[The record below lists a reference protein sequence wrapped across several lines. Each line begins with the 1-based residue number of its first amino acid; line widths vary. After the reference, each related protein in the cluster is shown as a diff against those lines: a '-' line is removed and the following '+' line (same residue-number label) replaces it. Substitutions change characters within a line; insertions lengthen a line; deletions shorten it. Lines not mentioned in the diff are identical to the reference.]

1 MQDTP
6 LKRALTQGLI
16 AGLRIMAR
24 LPLRVARAA
33 GAGIGAMAWWLNTR
47 PARITMS
54 NIDACFS
61 QLPRRQR
68 RDLGRASLLETGRF
82 VGEMG
87 LAWYGK
93 ADALARYVHTVEG
106 AELIR
111 EPSAGGMLL
120 LMPHF
125 GNWEILSYA
134 FRRITVTCLY
144 APPRIPGL
152 EREMNRARE
161 RWGAIMVPAGLRGLR
176 TIRQTLADGRIVG
189 LLPDQTPSPAAGV
202 PAPFFGQEVLTMT
215 LVHRLMTEKTRV
227 VLSTAQRVPGGFE
240 VRHVRIDD
248 QIRDPDP
255 WASATALNAVIES
268 VVLRDPAQYQWE
280 YNRFRRALR

>member
-1 MQDTP
+1 
-6 LKRALTQGLI
+6 
-16 AGLRIMAR
+16 MAR
-24 LPLRVARAA
+24 MPLRVARAA
-33 GAGIGAMAWWLNTR
+33 GAGVGAMAWWFNTR

-68 RDLGRASLLETGRF
+68 RDLCRASLLETGRF

-87 LAWYGK
+87 LAWHGK
-93 ADALARYVHTVEG
+93 ADALARCVRTVEG

-111 EPSAGGMLL
+111 EPPAGGMLV

-125 GNWEILSYA
+125 GNWEILSYV
-134 FRRITVTCLY
+134 FRRTTVTCLY

-152 EREMNRARE
+152 EHEMNRARE

-176 TIRQTLADGRIVG
+176 AIRQTLADGGVAG

-202 PAPFFGQEVLTMT
+202 PAPFFGQDALTMT
-215 LVHRLMTEKTRV
+215 LAHRLMTAKTRV
-227 VLSTAQRVPGGFE
+227 ILSTAQRVPGGFE

-255 WASATALNAVIES
+255 VTSATALNAAIES
-268 VVLRDPAQYQWE
+268 AVLRDPAQYQWE